1 MTLVTRAAI
10 HLGLCPEATLPKLV
24 NLLREYGLP
33 TETDYPA
40 ADLLAKMLSDKKRGG
55 GHHLPGG
62 AHRLG
67 QEPALSGAGVPAARL
82 VGSGVGKMTVTDLS
96 RRSSDGDAGC
106 HSLQIRGAPP
116 DDLCGAGRRPDHHHL
131 PPAAPRTSTPPSG
144 CLTGLGASLPA
155 PREGVSGNAC
165 GPGKPS
171 GPLPVRLRGER
182 APPCASCCRWP
193 GPWAPTPRSSWR
205 AVWPSGPWPPCSNSW
220 RPTAVKLT

>member
-40 ADLLAKMLSDKKRGG
+40 ADLLAKMLSDKKRAGDTISLVVPTGWGKSQLYPVPVSQLPSGWIGG
-55 GHHLPGG
+55 W
-62 AHRLG
+62 
-67 QEPALSGAGVPAARL
+67 ENDSY
-82 VGSGVGKMTVTDLS
+82 DLS

-116 DDLCGAGRRPDHHHL
+116 DDLCGAGRRPTIITC
-131 PPAAPRTSTPPSG
+131 PRRSQDIDATLR
-144 CLTGLGASLPA
+144 CLTGLGASFPA
-155 PREGVSGNAC
+155 QGKGYLVTPAGPEIRADHCLLDCGESG
-165 GPGKPS
+165 S
-171 GPLPVRLRGER
+171 TLRFLLPVAGAL
-182 APPCASCCRWP
+182 
-193 GPWAPTPRSSWR
+193 APTPRSSWR